1 MFKMYFGIISN
12 DCYPEEAHTSNIYF
26 FKPSLKQLYDHFG
39 EPEDMLGLYHNWC
52 VQVQQITNLQKI
64 DNISRIE
71 FSENGY
77 SDEDY
82 IIGGEGY
89 LYDEHQG
96 NLQSELDH
104 KKEKKL
110 CEI

>member
-1 MFKMYFGIISN
+1 MFKMYFAIISN
-12 DCYPEEAHTSNIYF
+12 DRHPEESHTSNIYF
-26 FKPSLKQLYDHFG
+26 FKPKLEQLYTHFG

-64 DNISRIE
+64 EHVSSLE

-77 SDEDY
+77 PDEDY

-89 LYDEHQG
+89 LYDEHQ
-96 NLQSELDH
+96 
-104 KKEKKL
+104 EKHTV
-110 CEI
+110 